1 MIGKRLKELRIQK
14 GLSQQDLGDAIG
26 VTKVSIC
33 GYENGTRL
41 PNLEKLVSLAEKL
54 EVSERMIRQYK
65 NELEEAGKYAEHMR
79 QELYGEFAG
88 NN

>member
-41 PNLEKLVSLAEKL
+41 PNLEKLVSLAE
-54 EVSERMIRQYK
+54 
-65 NELEEAGKYAEHMR
+65 EL
-79 QELYGEFAG
+79 
-88 NN
+88 

>member
-41 PNLEKLVSLAEKL
+41 PNLEKLVSLAE
-54 EVSERMIRQYK
+54 
-65 NELEEAGKYAEHMR
+65 ELETTT
-79 QELYGEFAG
+79 ELFLIVHLILI
-88 NN
+88 

>member
-41 PNLEKLVSLAEKL
+41 PNLEKTSQF
-54 EVSERMIRQYK
+54 SRRIR
-65 NELEEAGKYAEHMR
+65 NHNRL
-79 QELYGEFAG
+79 FAG
-88 NN
+88 